1 MSLVNNFTVKKV
13 RSSNLE
19 LLRLLSMFF
28 VLVVHADFQALGMPD
43 RTEMTIL
50 PLFSVFRIII
60 EAFAIVCVNSFVL
73 LSGWFGINF
82 HIKSLCNLLFQCA
95 FFLIGIYTFTI
106 LIGIEPL
113 SISGIK
119 RCLMLT
125 NNVWFVKCYLGMFIM
140 APILNAFVE
149 KLTKEHLVQC
159 CSLFLSSRQY
169 MAGFPM
175 GPPILKKDILPSL
188 LWGCIF

>member
-140 APILNAFVE
+140 APSSMPSLK

>member
-28 VLVVHADFQALGMPD
+28 VLVVHTDFQALGMPD

-140 APILNAFVE
+140 APILNAFVK
-149 KLTKEHLVQC
+149 KLTKEHLIQC
-159 CSLFLSSRQY
+159 CSLFYLPDNIWLVFQW
-169 MAGFPM
+169 
-175 GPPILKKDILPSL
+175 GPL
-188 LWGCIF
+188 F

>member
-1 MSLVNNFTVKKV
+1 
-13 RSSNLE
+13 
-19 LLRLLSMFF
+19 MFF

-149 KLTKEHLVQC
+149 KTDKRTFSTVL
-159 CSLFLSSRQY
+159 LSFFIFQRQY